1 MTETVTAPRSVQGV
15 TIRAYRPADHNAC
28 RRLWAELIEHR
39 RGLYGEEQRSPETG
53 AGFEEYL
60 TQLNLSGLWVADHV
74 DQGIVGFIGLML
86 DGRAGEVDPIVV
98 TASVRGKGIGRA
110 LLARV
115 ADEARRRGLRRLQV
129 SPSARDVAT
138 VRTLHA
144 AGFDAIATVTL
155 SLPLDGRMGSPDSTG
170 STLDLYD
177 LRFRA

>member
-28 RRLWAELIEHR
+28 RRLWAELTEHR
-39 RGLYGEEQRSPETG
+39 RGLYGEEQQAPETG

-60 TQLNLSGLWVADHV
+60 TQLNLSGLWVADQA
-74 DQGIVGFIGLML
+74 DQGVVGFIGLML
-86 DGRAGEVDPIVV
+86 DGRAGEVDPVVV
-98 TASVRGKGIGRA
+98 TASARGRGIGRA

-115 ADEARRRGLRRLQV
+115 ADEARRRGLRRLLV
-129 SPSARDVAT
+129 SPAARDSAT
-138 VRTLHA
+138 IRTLHA
-144 AGFDAIATVTL
+144 SGFDAVSTVTL
-155 SLPLDGRMGSPDSTG
+155 SFPLDGRLGSPAAAG